1 MSDLTGEPTM
11 KLNVNA
17 GLDRDLASTQGG
29 SVRYIVV
36 EVSAEGRVGRDSA
49 MQAINLALAID
60 VSGSMRGDRIAAA
73 RRTASAIVAALT
85 ERDRLSLVA
94 FNDTAVSI
102 LAPCVMDEAGR
113 AVAKASIGELAAGG
127 ATNLFEGWMLAAEAV
142 ARAMHADGRRSGR
155 VVLLSDG
162 HANQGI
168 TGAQEISR
176 HVGALLERGVVTSA
190 IGIEGGYDQRLL
202 GSIAEAGGGGLHE
215 AGTPD
220 EIQEV
225 VLGELREGR
234 GTVVERVRLSLA
246 LPPGFSAEVVGAW
259 ANRMNGT
266 TLEVLCGGLQLS
278 QTRHIVIRLVCPAG
292 EVGSKVPLMIRASGT
307 AISVDAELDAEAEGV
322 LGFVASAENE
332 TQVRD
337 AGRGIVVAR
346 AWHNDIVR
354 RAMELAVTE
363 SSEAAEAYVGIER
376 PRFEDY
382 AQSVP
387 GADALVEDMQLL
399 WRRIGGGVDSRT
411 SKSLY
416 LSSYKRSRGER
427 DLRRDAG
434 PTLRQYLSDREPPA
448 S

>member
-1 MSDLTGEPTM
+1 M
-11 KLNVNA
+11 
-17 GLDRDLASTQGG
+17 
-29 SVRYIVV
+29 
-36 EVSAEGRVGRDSA
+36 
-49 MQAINLALAID
+49 
-60 VSGSMRGDRIAAA
+60 
-73 RRTASAIVAALT
+73 
-85 ERDRLSLVA
+85 
-94 FNDTAVSI
+94 
-102 LAPCVMDEAGR
+102 
-113 AVAKASIGELAAGG
+113 
-127 ATNLFEGWMLAAEAV
+127 
-142 ARAMHADGRRSGR
+142 
-155 VVLLSDG
+155 
-162 HANQGI
+162 
-168 TGAQEISR
+168 
-176 HVGALLERGVVTSA
+176 
-190 IGIEGGYDQRLL
+190 
-202 GSIAEAGGGGLHE
+202 
-215 AGTPD
+215 
-220 EIQEV
+220 
-225 VLGELREGR
+225 LGELREGR

-246 LPPGFSAEVVGAW
+246 LLPGFSAEVLGAW
-259 ANRMNGT
+259 ANRLNGA

-307 AISVDAELDAEAEGV
+307 AIAVDAELDAEAEVV
-322 LGFVASAENE
+322 LGFAASAENE
-332 TQVRD
+332 AQARD
-337 AGRGIVVAR
+337 VGRGIVVAR

-382 AQSVP
+382 AQSIA

-427 DLRRDAG
+427 DLRRHAG